1 MKRPDIDVYA
11 SMGERAASP
20 PSGSKLPRHKFF
32 LRGSANKRQ
41 DYVTVVGHFP
51 VEKPDNIEEQLEP

>member
-11 SMGERAASP
+11 SMGEREQA
-20 PSGSKLPRHKFF
+20 PSLQVF
-32 LRGSANKRQ
+32 LLGSANKRQ

-51 VEKPDNIEEQLEP
+51 VEKPDNSEEQPEP

>member
-1 MKRPDIDVYA
+1 MQAWESGLLRSPAGA
-11 SMGERAASP
+11 SSLATS
-20 PSGSKLPRHKFF
+20 FF

-51 VEKPDNIEEQLEP
+51 VEKPDNSEEQPAL